1 VFLGQHLCQVWWR
14 SGFGV
19 IVPQLALLL
28 LSKAQEAD
36 GGERPTGANDSSLM
50 CCVREFDKEGNRM
63 LMNFFAGLFHK
74 RCPLC
79 KQEVQVQGNAVVQRF
94 GKWFCSELHAD
105 LYELDLYEA
114 LQTVHCHHATCH
126 GEYVPLPEAVGMDL
140 SPGHNREL
148 AHLVHAHERCLA
160 RLL

>member
-1 VFLGQHLCQVWWR
+1 MH
-14 SGFGV
+14 
-19 IVPQLALLL
+19 A
-28 LSKAQEAD
+28 AD
-36 GGERPTGANDSSLM
+36 SSDRPTGTHGSSLM
-50 CCVREFDKEGNRM
+50 DSARELDKEGNRM
-63 LMNFFAGLFHK
+63 LMHLFSGLFRK

-79 KQEVQVQGNAVVQRF
+79 KQEVQVQGNAAVKRF
-94 GKWFCSELHAD
+94 GKWFCSESHAD

-140 SPGHNREL
+140 PPGHNREL
-148 AHLVHAHERCLA
+148 MHLEHARERCLA